1 MKSSFSASSFGRGFA
16 KEFGEPKKISK
27 FGNTKV
33 KVNGVTFDS
42 EGEYSHY
49 CTLKLRERTGQIRN
63 LRHHVLFELIPSQVI
78 CGKKVQG
85 SSYEA
90 DFVYEQAP
98 DWIQVIEDYKG
109 YKTPEYILKRK
120 LMKFLL
126 KLDVVEITKC

>member
-1 MKSSFSASSFGRGFA
+1 MKSSFGAGSFGLGQDFLGA
-16 KEFGEPKKISK
+16 KKKSK
-27 FGNTKV
+27 FGNNKV

-42 EGEYSHY
+42 EGEYTHY
-49 CTLKLRERTGQIRN
+49 CTLKLKERTGEIRN
-63 LRHHVLFELIPSQVI
+63 LRHHVNFELIPAQVI

-85 SSYEA
+85 TSYEA

-98 DWIQVIEDYKG
+98 DWTQVIEDYKG